1 MPAPRSGPGPGS
13 DSGSGTSTGP
23 HVEPVPGEPAAI
35 ATLDRGYGDQSE
47 PPQTP
52 ERALFIADYH
62 AGYEAGLRYERGVDV
77 PSNAAERRE
86 RLFSLIERTSP
97 DHLVVLGDLMHSIG
111 DPGGAERGELEYLFE
126 SEPLQSLDVT
136 VVKGNHDGAI
146 ETWLGGDADASA
158 APAPVPEP
166 TPSPTSLTIVPGDGI
181 ALGDGSV
188 GVCHGHTWPAREVL
202 ESDVLCLGHEHPCV
216 RVEDEVGGSRVE
228 RVWLRG
234 RADPAVFREHPG
246 LDRDALPV
254 WVTDDDAEAPQLI
267 VVPAFNELVGGT
279 WVNSAGQSFL
289 SPFLPDGVV
298 DGEAYLLD
306 GTRLGPYDAV

>member
-1 MPAPRSGPGPGS
+1 M
-13 DSGSGTSTGP
+13 
-23 HVEPVPGEPAAI
+23 PGEPAAV
-35 ATLDRGYGDQSE
+35 ATLDFGAGNEDGPKSE
-47 PPQTP
+47 SNSESESLQTL
-52 ERALFIADYH
+52 ERALLIADYH

-97 DHLVVLGDLMHSIG
+97 DRLVVLGDLMHSIG

-126 SEPLQSLDVT
+126 SEPLQSLAVT

-146 ETWLGGDADASA
+146 ETWLGADADASA
-158 APAPVPEP
+158 AAALSSSSSSPS
-166 TPSPTSLTIVPGDGI
+166 SPTSLTITPGDGI

-188 GVCHGHTWPAREVL
+188 GVCHGHTWPSREVL

-216 RVEDEVGGSRVE
+216 RVEDEVGGGRVE
-228 RVWLRG
+228 QVWLRG
-234 RADPAVFREHPG
+234 RADPAAFREHPG
-246 LDRDALPV
+246 LDHDALPAWMTNDNV
-254 WVTDDDAEAPQLI
+254 PSPQVV

-279 WVNSAGQSFL
+279 WVNVAGQSFL
-289 SPFLPDGVV
+289 SPFLPDGVA

-306 GTRLGPYDAV
+306 GTRLGPYEAV

>member
-1 MPAPRSGPGPGS
+1 MPVPRS
-13 DSGSGTSTGP
+13 DSGSTTGP

-35 ATLDRGYGDQSE
+35 ATLDLGSGDTSE
-47 PPQTP
+47 SLQTP
-52 ERALFIADYH
+52 ERALLIADYH
-62 AGYEAGLRYERGVDV
+62 AGYEAALRYERGVDV
-77 PSNAAERRE
+77 PSNATERRE
-86 RLFSLIERTSP
+86 RLFSLIERTTP

-146 ETWLGGDADASA
+146 ETWLGADAEASSA
-158 APAPVPEP
+158 AE
-166 TPSPTSLTIVPGDGI
+166 PSPTSLTITPGDGI
-181 ALGDGSV
+181 SLGDGSV
-188 GVCHGHTWPAREVL
+188 GVCHGHTWPSPAVL

-234 RADPAVFREHPG
+234 RADPTVFREHPG
-246 LDRDALPV
+246 LDRDTLPA
-254 WVTDDDAEAPQLI
+254 WVRDDDAEAPQLI

-279 WVNSAGQSFL
+279 WVNIAGQSFL

-306 GTRLGPYDAV
+306 GTRLGPYESV

>member
-1 MPAPRSGPGPGS
+1 M
-13 DSGSGTSTGP
+13 
-23 HVEPVPGEPAAI
+23 PGEPAAI
-35 ATLDRGYGDQSE
+35 ATLDLESGDTSDS
-47 PPQTP
+47 PQAP
-52 ERALFIADYH
+52 ERALLIADYH

-86 RLFSLIERTSP
+86 RLFSLIERTNP

-126 SEPLQSLDVT
+126 SDPLRSLDVT

-146 ETWLGGDADASA
+146 ETWLDADVNGSAAAEPASA
-158 APAPVPEP
+158 SAPP
-166 TPSPTSLTIVPGDGI
+166 PSPTSLTITPGDGI

-188 GVCHGHTWPAREVL
+188 GVCHGHTWPSLAVL

-234 RADPAVFREHPG
+234 QANPTVFREHPG
-246 LDRDALPV
+246 LDRDALPA
-254 WVTDDDAEAPQLI
+254 WVMDDDVEPPKVV

-279 WVNSAGQSFL
+279 WVNVTGQSFL
-289 SPFLPDGVV
+289 SPFLPDGVCG
-298 DGEAYLLD
+298 GEAYLLD
-306 GTRLGPYDAV
+306 GTRLGPYESV